1 MTTVVEEDVK
11 VMDLLLSIDRRLQNL
26 EVAIAK
32 FSSGARPHE
41 VVPVITPV
49 QHSAVSQSH
58 SLKQLAIK
66 VSLGEDVLKGVFDL
80 DGNVLTLIKTVDG
93 NDGQKTKNVALL
105 VLLGQKYV
113 FGIEDVLSSEIKR
126 NVSENR
132 VQVNNFAAHLNGMA
146 PSLIRRKGK
155 AKSTT
160 ISYRLTTLGEAE
172 AKALLTVL
180 VNGEVRRVE

>member
-1 MTTVVEEDVK
+1 MTALVEEDVK
-11 VMDLLLSIDRRLQNL
+11 VVGLLLSIDRRLQNL

-32 FSSGARPHE
+32 FGSGARPQE
-41 VVPVITPV
+41 VFPVITPV
-49 QHSAVSQSH
+49 QHSAVSQNH

-66 VSLGEDVLKGVFDL
+66 VSLEEEVLKRVFDL
-80 DGNVLTLIKTVDG
+80 DGNILTLINPGNG

-132 VQVNNFAAHLNGMA
+132 IQINNFATHLNGMA
-146 PSLIRRKGK
+146 PSLVRRKGK

-160 ISYRLTTLGEAE
+160 
-172 AKALLTVL
+172 V
-180 VNGEVRRVE
+180 